1 LIKERKKTSAI
12 KKNSAAITK
21 LFEDLAKIGKI
32 RVHRPLPFA
41 KKEEAYIYTS
51 VRCTDRRTTTCL
63 VSEFPGAKQVSE
75 GIATVGP
82 ARLSG
87 PIFAT
92 FEKVSTLLPAT
103 ATEAEKEQLPKEEKK
118 DEAAAATKEKK
129 EEAAAEEKK
138 EEPKKEEAT
147 AAVAEEAA
155 APAAAAAEPVAAAA
169 AEEEETSSSAAP
181 PADQAAPEAAATPA
195 ETESA
200 PEKAEEAPKQAA

>member
-147 AAVAEEAA
+147 AAVAEG
-155 APAAAAAEPVAAAA
+155 AAAA
-169 AEEEETSSSAAP
+169 EEETSSSAAP
-181 PADQAAPEAAATPA
+181 PADQAAPEAAATPT
-195 ETESA
+195 ETESEPA
-200 PEKAEEAPKQAA
+200 KAAEAPKQAA

>member
-32 RVHRPLPFA
+32 RLHRPLPFA

-129 EEAAAEEKK
+129 EE
-138 EEPKKEEAT
+138 PKKEEAT
-147 AAVAEEAA
+147 AAVAEG
-155 APAAAAAEPVAAAA
+155 AAAA
-169 AEEEETSSSAAP
+169 EEETSSSAAP
-181 PADQAAPEAAATPA
+181 PADQAAPEAAATPT
-195 ETESA
+195 ETESEPA
-200 PEKAEEAPKQAA
+200 KAAEAPKQAA

>member
-103 ATEAEKEQLPKEEKK
+103 ATGAEKEQLPKEEKK
-118 DEAAAATKEKK
+118 DEAAAATKKKK

-155 APAAAAAEPVAAAA
+155 AA
-169 AEEEETSSSAAP
+169 EEETSSSAAR
-181 PADQAAPEAAATPA
+181 PADQAAPEAAATPT
-195 ETESA
+195 ETESEPA
-200 PEKAEEAPKQAA
+200 KAAEAAKQAA

>member
-32 RVHRPLPFA
+32 RLHRPLPFA

-129 EEAAAEEKK
+129 EE
-138 EEPKKEEAT
+138 PKKEEAT
-147 AAVAEEAA
+147 AAVAEGAA
-155 APAAAAAEPVAAAA
+155 
-169 AEEEETSSSAAP
+169 
-181 PADQAAPEAAATPA
+181 ADQAAPEAAATPT
-195 ETESA
+195 ETESEPA
-200 PEKAEEAPKQAA
+200 KAAEAPKQAA